1 MPWQRF
7 RFKHQKVFAR
17 VEAAGVPLVE
27 AGRVEVRYRLTD
39 TRAYQVNPGNL
50 AHVSAD
56 EGGDQ
61 LWPDG
66 AAAQLVPVAGE
77 AAAGAGRGRPVASAP
92 ESRAGVGAGE
102 AAAGAGEAGPDVQ
115 REAGP
120 GVQREPG
127 PGVQRDA
134 AGVGSAGASGGA
146 GLASSRTGTG
156 MVGSG
161 GGGVGRP
168 ALGSPLPA
176 GPLEPILIYT
186 DGACSGN
193 PGPAGLGVVVASGQ
207 PRQELSE
214 YLGKAT
220 NNIAELT
227 AILRGLELVEDPR
240 RPVLIHTDS
249 SYSIGV
255 LTKDW
260 KPKANLELI
269 AQIKARMRQFPRL
282 KLVKVAGHAGVPE
295 NERCDVL
302 ARGAVSRRG

>member
-17 VEAAGVPLVE
+17 VEAAGVPRVE

-66 AAAQLVPVAGE
+66 AAAQLVPVAADG
-77 AAAGAGRGRPVASAP
+77 AGAGRGRPVATAP
-92 ESRAGVGAGE
+92 VSRAGA
-102 AAAGAGEAGPDVQ
+102 DV
-115 REAGP
+115 REAGASAREA
-120 GVQREPG
+120 GASAQREVA
-127 PGVQRDA
+127 GVGSGRA
-134 AGVGSAGASGGA
+134 SGGAGIGSREAGVGSALSA
-146 GLASSRTGTG
+146 
-156 MVGSG
+156 

-168 ALGSPLPA
+168 GLSSPLPA
-176 GPLEPILIYT
+176 GPLEPVLIYT

-214 YLGKAT
+214 YLGRAT

-269 AQIKARMRQFPRL
+269 AQIKARMRQFSRL